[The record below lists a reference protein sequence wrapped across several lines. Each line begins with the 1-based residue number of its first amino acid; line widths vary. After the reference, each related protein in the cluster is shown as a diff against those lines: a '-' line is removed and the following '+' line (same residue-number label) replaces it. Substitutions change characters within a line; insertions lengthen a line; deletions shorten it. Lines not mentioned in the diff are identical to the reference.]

1 MRITLRSK
9 PILTG
14 GEGTGRQKE
23 DTKLVFSNEVLGVNA
38 SGVEHVSHTS
48 LLAVAASLQNGLIAT
63 PLIINHREA
72 SKLLWWQRRPQI
84 ASTGV
89 ISAIADKIH
98 SMQSLIRF
106 TIPSFPPVPSRVPHP
121 HPKLWALPRHPSD
134 LITRT
139 KDLIAMDGEGG
150 GVAITVRRALIFV
163 GGFNGLAIRL
173 LSLADLQIDGRLD
186 SSL

>member
-1 MRITLRSK
+1 MMRNAYYSPFEAHFNRRR
-9 PILTG
+9 G
-14 GEGTGRQKE
+14 DGRKRIQNWF
-23 DTKLVFSNEVLGVNA
+23 FSNEVLGVNA
-38 SGVEHVSHTS
+38 SGVEHVSHAS

-63 PLIINHREA
+63 PLIINHRDA

-121 HPKLWALPRHPSD
+121 IPNCGLYLAHPSD
-134 LITRT
+134 RPNYTD
-139 KDLIAMDGEGG
+139 K
-150 GVAITVRRALIFV
+150 
-163 GGFNGLAIRL
+163 GFN
-173 LSLADLQIDGRLD
+173 
-186 SSL
+186 